1 MSVQPPPTNTTT
13 PVYNPFFYIDPT
25 ASSGIDVAFLDANY
39 LKFPTAQGSEDFT
52 NGLFSTDTIDFNS
65 ATGANRAI
73 TNVSKTEFSDI
84 LGNALYTAYIEENST
99 AIGIYDGGLI
109 INSSNSI
116 NLVATDIL
124 ANGVPLGGGDVF
136 LAGNNI
142 FTGTNDFQST
152 FTIDNLQ
159 SNIGQL
165 SSNNTGLGGGVFSNL
180 TSGVDNSIF

>member
-1 MSVQPPPTNTTT
+1 MSIQPPPTNTTT

-25 ASSGIDVAFLDANY
+25 ASSGIVVAFLDANY

-109 INSSNSI
+109 INSSV
-116 NLVATDIL
+116 LL
-124 ANGVPLGGGDVF
+124 
-136 LAGNNI
+136 
-142 FTGTNDFQST
+142 
-152 FTIDNLQ
+152 
-159 SNIGQL
+159 
-165 SSNNTGLGGGVFSNL
+165 
-180 TSGVDNSIF
+180 